1 MRTVARSGLI
11 DQIITLLS
19 DEIHNGRW
27 QVGEKIPNETEL
39 AGLTGASRNT
49 VREAVQALVHAGML
63 ERRQGSGTYVISA
76 SDFGG
81 ALDRCFSRA
90 ELYDILELRLALET
104 TAARLAARRRTP
116 ADVEQLRKLLADQE
130 SFVGSDDH
138 ELAAHSVVALR
149 RGIVAA
155 GHNAVYLQVY
165 DSLMPTLIAQSKQWF
180 DKGKSLPHGARYQAL
195 VETVIAGKD
204 EAAFQ
209 IMSDILTALLDD
221 EQAIAAGEH
230 PRANAA
236 ARA

>member
-19 DEIHNGRW
+19 DEIHSGRW

-39 AGLTGASRNT
+39 TELTGASRNT

-76 SDFGG
+76 SEFDG

-104 TAARLAARRRTP
+104 TAARLAARRRT
-116 ADVEQLRKLLADQE
+116 AEDVEQLRFLLAEQE
-130 SFVGSDDH
+130 KHIDSPDH
-138 ELAAHSVVALR
+138 EVAAYAVVALR

-165 DSLMPTLIAQSKQWF
+165 DSLVPTLIAQSKQWF
-180 DKGKSLPHGARYQAL
+180 DAGKTLPLGARYQAL
-195 VETVIAGKD
+195 VETVIAGQD

-209 IMSDILTALLDD
+209 IMSDILTALLDY
-221 EQAIAAGEH
+221 EQAQITTH
-230 PRANAA
+230 
-236 ARA
+236 